1 MEPEL
6 REISL
11 KDSDTDTSH
20 LVQNPSNAD
29 DTSQGEDITTGNKRT
44 WPDFSLCVDK
54 INQGSVID
62 RDVRISE
69 FTPQM
74 WKCC

>member
-29 DTSQGEDITTGNKRT
+29 DTSQGEETSPPATNAHGQT
-44 WPDFSLCVDK
+44 FLCASTK
-54 INQGSVID
+54 STRAQ
-62 RDVRISE
+62 
-69 FTPQM
+69 
-74 WKCC
+74 